1 MQRLCLVQNQLDLFF
16 MQIYFHQR
24 AQKKKNDREL
34 IRTFQWMNPKMI
46 LTCEQKKNKLL

>member
-24 AQKKKNDREL
+24 QDA
-34 IRTFQWMNPKMI
+34 IFQII
-46 LTCEQKKNKLL
+46 LYNI